1 LSRPDESSSSRRH
14 RVNAI
19 DARIRPF
26 IFESQ
31 QRCRATSARAR
42 SLDERVIYFF
52 LFFFSPRRRTRRD
65 GPAASTRARR
75 ARDATTR
82 RWMMNRR
89 DRATT
94 DRAIDD
100 LRDDAMME

>member
-1 LSRPDESSSSRRH
+1 LSRPERESSSRRH

-31 QRCRATSARAR
+31 QRLRATSSRPR
-42 SLDERVIYFF
+42 SLDERVRS
-52 LFFFSPRRRTRRD
+52 FFFYRFVHPPHRRTRRD
-65 GPAASTRARR
+65 GL

-82 RWMMNRR
+82 RWMMNRIV
-89 DRATT
+89 
-94 DRAIDD
+94 AIA
-100 LRDDAMME
+100 RRPTARSMPMEIIIIAMME

>member
-1 LSRPDESSSSRRH
+1 LSRPERASSSRRH

-52 LFFFSPRRRTRRD
+52 LFFLDPTTNAPRRTRRVD
-65 GPAASTRARR
+65 ARETRARR
-75 ARDATTR
+75 DDASMDDESSR
-82 RWMMNRR
+82 SSDDRPR
-89 DRATT
+89 DR
-94 DRAIDD
+94 
-100 LRDDAMME
+100 